1 MNNVRSVCH
10 VTKNSYIK
18 RCSPSHLSTGHC
30 AKCRIR
36 CYIDKIMYI
45 NRIRLI
51 ICHAVYMCYITRLWI
66 TLARERP
73 QRRPGAGRALQ
84 ATSSEEATKGSHRSA
99 VDAGPDNPDP
109 YRARYSGGP
118 DQCVGWSGE
127 RGTPLKP
134 PPSPSQ
140 VAVAL
145 EEVPTTPSNAP
156 FATCTFF
163 TTCPAP
169 AGSCIRRT
177 ADNVP
182 AFSYP

>member
-18 RCSPSHLSTGHC
+18 HCSPSHLSTGHC

-73 QRRPGAGRALQ
+73 QRRPGNGRALQ

-109 YRARYSGGP
+109 YRGGYSGGP
-118 DQCVGWSGE
+118 DPCMGWSGE
-127 RGTPLKP
+127 RDTPPKP
-134 PPSPSQ
+134 PPSPQQLPPTPPSPPPHSSQ
-140 VAVAL
+140 PVTPQRDPASAVRRITF
-145 EEVPTTPSNAP
+145 PPS
-156 FATCTFF
+156 
-163 TTCPAP
+163 
-169 AGSCIRRT
+169 RT
-177 ADNVP
+177 L
-182 AFSYP
+182 